1 MTTVTIQQNVGGYTG
16 TYDTYLRESRP
27 TTQYGTATTVISD
40 GVDSSGLKI
49 QGLLE
54 FSNIFGDGPGQI
66 PLGSTIT
73 SATLTLTLSDGTTS
87 PVQFY
92 RMAENWAAVPSWTWD
107 SFGGGIQTDG
117 VEALAA
123 ADVSLAGLGTGA
135 QTINVL
141 QSLQAWSGGAA
152 NYGWLL
158 SIAGSDGFIFSSSEG
173 TAAPVL
179 TVTYEPPVTTVPG
192 LNVVESGGT
201 TAVTEG
207 GAGDTLLISLKTAPI
222 SDVTITIWTAGSDD
236 IGMVP
241 TVLTFTTANWM
252 TQQSVALSA
261 INDTLIEPTETYTVT
276 VTATSADG
284 SYDGLSSNV
293 TVTVNDN
300 DSLPTVLTPAVVA
313 IHNTS
318 LYTAG
323 DSSKVP
329 GCGDPSGIAYIPGL
343 NRLFIVDSEHDEAPY
358 NSQKNLFITTLDG
371 TFIESVSL
379 RSFTREPTGI
389 AYNPFNGNLY
399 ISDDSARKIF
409 IVSALNPKVLLST
422 IDLAPYGFTDAE
434 DPTIDPVTGHIYMLD
449 GVSRK
454 FIELTETGALVQ
466 STVLPTAIKDAEGLA
481 YDAVRDVFY
490 IASGAN
496 RGTIFQTD
504 HDGHILA
511 SFDINSY
518 LNPVTGSQPK
528 IKGLVL
534 APSSDPTDGDRL
546 SLYAVDYGKD
556 QGLDG
561 RMFEID
567 LYHGWLGV

>member
-27 TTQYGTATTVISD
+27 TSQYGTAATVIAD
-40 GVDSSGLKI
+40 GVDSAGLKI

-92 RMAENWAAVPSWTWD
+92 RMANNWAAVPSWTWD

-123 ADVSLAGLGTGA
+123 ADVSLSGLGTGT
-135 QTINVL
+135 QNINVL
-141 QSLQAWSGGAA
+141 QSLQAWSSGAA

-158 SIAGSDGFIFSSSEG
+158 NTAGSDGFIFSSSEG

-179 TVTYEPPVTTVPG
+179 TVTYEPPVTAVPG
-192 LNVVESGGT
+192 LTVVESGGT
-201 TAVTEG
+201 TVVTEG
-207 GAGDTLLISLKTAPI
+207 GAGDALLIALKTAPT
-222 SDVTITIWTAGSDD
+222 SDVTITLLTAGSDD

-276 VTATSADG
+276 VTASSADAG
-284 SYDGLSSNV
+284 YNSLSSNV

-313 IHNTS
+313 VHNTS

-329 GCGDPSGIAYIPGL
+329 GCGDPSGIAYVPGL
-343 NRLFIVDSEHDEAPY
+343 NRLFIVDSEHDESPY
-358 NSQKNLFITTLDG
+358 YSQKNLFVTTLDG
-371 TFIESVSL
+371 TFIESISL
-379 RSFTREPTGI
+379 RSFTKEPTGI
-389 AYNPFNGNLY
+389 AYNPLNGNLY
-399 ISDDSARKIF
+399 ITDDDQRKIF
-409 IVSALNPKVLLST
+409 IVSALNPTVLLGS
-422 IDLAPYGFTDAE
+422 INVGAYGLTDAE
-434 DPTIDPVTGHIYMLD
+434 DPTIDPVTGHIYLLD
-449 GVSRK
+449 GYSRK
-454 FIELTETGALVQ
+454 LVELTETGAFVK
-466 STVLPTAIKDAEGLA
+466 SVVLPSAITDAEALA
-481 YDAVRDVFY
+481 FDAVRDVFY
-490 IASGAN
+490 IASGATK
-496 RGTIFQTD
+496 GKIFQTD

-518 LNPVTGSQPK
+518 ANPVTGSQPK

-534 APSSDPTDGDRL
+534 APSSDPNDGDRM

-561 RMFEID
+561 RFFEID